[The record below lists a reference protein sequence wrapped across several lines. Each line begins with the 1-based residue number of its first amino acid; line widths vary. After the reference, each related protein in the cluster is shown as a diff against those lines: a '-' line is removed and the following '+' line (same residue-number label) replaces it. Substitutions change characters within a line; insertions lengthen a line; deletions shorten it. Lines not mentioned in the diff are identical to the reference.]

1 MKTPITIY
9 VEIEDVVKFRE
20 LHLNAQ
26 EVCREAIKEA
36 IEEVEKVEK
45 QGTVKH
51 YKDKDVLQKI
61 SKVATEEEKL
71 QLIKILKKPYQD
83 LTDEDI
89 KFLDSIND
97 EVDKK
102 YGVIKNEH

>member
-51 YKDKDVLQKI
+51 NDK
-61 SKVATEEEKL
+61 
-71 QLIKILKKPYQD
+71 
-83 LTDEDI
+83 
-89 KFLDSIND
+89 
-97 EVDKK
+97 
-102 YGVIKNEH
+102 